1 MLFSGIIDEF
11 PFLAVDRFNTAANT
25 VLLTHCHSDHLVG
38 LQNKLLACQIICTE
52 ATRMLLARD
61 AHHAAAVP
69 RITTLGFNAP
79 LRLPL
84 SEDLIKQHGQVF
96 VTLIDA
102 YHCVGAAMFLIE
114 GPHKA
119 VLCTGDV
126 RAESW
131 WTESICRT
139 PALAPYVSGK
149 KRLDNVYFDLSF
161 AYRGEPYIE
170 LPPNQSG
177 IQAVISLLQEYCMD
191 DPEIKYLFKD
201 TTLGFEEAWAHV
213 AAFFSGKIAIGD
225 LQLRQKLLIC
235 ADHEPVYGEVLKQAM
250 ERKSG
255 PLFLGGRPKVASR
268 DIFVEIQQSITFNA
282 MDFAGVNLPVNIGE
296 LTEPE
301 QLDIKTVQ
309 TTQRGNQLVRFRGR
323 NWISPSGK
331 RILLP
336 TIMKLMFSRHAS
348 YLEIYR
354 LVEMLKPRQVFPIEA
369 SARTWA
375 NGFSMQRLFG
385 NICGP
390 DFVFDTRM
398 AALWG
403 SHSPELEHTEVK
415 VIDRWQ
421 IEECQREGRQIEQ
434 LLIENGEL
442 IKSVTKHATSLT
454 RPILELRKVGKKLDT
469 SRRHHD
475 GAHLL
480 QKMVDGRTS
489 TFAEFVRQQQ
499 FLYYKRHLLPNYER
513 NFHMPKYARE
523 FTLTLGGSS
532 DYDTDSCSSSIEL
545 VKRSRATTSLEDAGL
560 YIDALENARNSD
572 SAKTPS
578 PPRRRKRPVLH
589 RKVYSPCRPRRCL
602 FVGLSFPSQEISFGG
617 STAGHGL

>member
-1 MLFSGIIDEF
+1 MLFSGIIEEF
-11 PFLAVDRFNTAANT
+11 PFLAVDRFNTAAST

-38 LQNKLLACQIICTE
+38 IHNKLLAGQILCTE
-52 ATRMLLARD
+52 ATRLLLARD

-69 RITTLGFNAP
+69 RITTLGFNVP
-79 LRLPL
+79 LRLPI
-84 SEDLIKQHGQVF
+84 SEDLVKQHGQVF
-96 VTLIDA
+96 ITLIDA
-102 YHCVGAAMFLIE
+102 YHCVGAAMFLVE
-114 GPHKA
+114 GSHKA

-131 WTESICRT
+131 WIDSICRT

-149 KRLDNVYFDLSF
+149 KTLDNVYFDLSF
-161 AYRGEPYIE
+161 AYRGEPYVE

-177 IQAVISLLQEYCMD
+177 IQAVVSLLQEYCMD

-213 AAFFSGKIAIGD
+213 AEFFSGKITIED
-225 LQLRQKLLIC
+225 PQLRQKLLIC
-235 ADHEPVYGEVLKQAM
+235 ADNEPVYGATLKLAM
-250 ERKSG
+250 ERESG
-255 PLFLGGRPKVASR
+255 PQFLGGRPKVASH
-268 DIFVEIQQSITFNA
+268 DILVEIQQSITFNA
-282 MDFAGVNLPVNIGE
+282 MDFAGVNLPVNISE

-301 QLDIKTVQ
+301 QLGITTVQ
-309 TTQRGNQLVRFRGR
+309 TTQTGNKLVRFRGR
-323 NWISPSGK
+323 NWIAPLGK
-331 RILLP
+331 KILLP
-336 TIMKLMFSRHAS
+336 TIMKLMFSRHSS
-348 YLEIYR
+348 YLEMYR
-354 LVEMLKPRQVFPIEA
+354 VVEMLKPRQVFPIEA
-369 SARTWA
+369 SARAWA

-385 NICGP
+385 NVSGP

-403 SHSPELEHTEVK
+403 THSPDLVHTDVR

-421 IEECQREGRQIEQ
+421 IEECQHEGRQIEQ
-434 LLIENGEL
+434 LLIENGAF
-442 IKSVTKHATSLT
+442 INNVTKNATSLT

-469 SRRHHD
+469 SRYHHS

-480 QKMVDGRTS
+480 QKMVDGRSS

-499 FLYYKRHLLPNYER
+499 FLYYKRHLLPHYER

-532 DYDTDSCSSSIEL
+532 DYDTDSCSSSLEL
-545 VKRSRATTSLEDAGL
+545 VKRNRATTSLEYAALDTEGL
-560 YIDALENARNSD
+560 DDKNPEFGKIQS
-572 SAKTPS
+572 PS
-578 PPRRRKRPVLH
+578 RRRKRPVLH
-589 RKVYSPCRPRRCL
+589 RKVYSPCRPRRSL

-617 STAGHGL
+617 GPSCRGK